1 MPCLALVLDC
11 FLSAWTHVK
20 DFKQEYEP
28 VLFVLFRHSFVNVCK
43 QMWKQEFLATAVLR
57 TPRFAQFSFPHLHIF
72 TRSDYF
78 SFLWQTLSIPEQMDH
93 TCNFLDFYSGFCRR
107 QIVLPM
113 SLILKLEMQNL
124 ISTQKHSEGH
134 WKMRELIVIL
144 SHFLCRTYQTRCSTC
159 IAGSTAP
166 TPSPEPSGHYTYLS
180 FLRPQG
186 RRGKHIDKWPPH
198 FSNTRPILTKI
209 IPNVTPWILS
219 APHFLPKKI
228 CPIIPLAFFI
238 LQLHLE

>member
-1 MPCLALVLDC
+1 MSPC
-11 FLSAWTHVK
+11 FLCFFVIPLWMSVNK
-20 DFKQEYEP
+20 CGNRSSSPLQCSEP
-28 VLFVLFRHSFVNVCK
+28 PDLHNSHFHICIFLLDPTISLSSGKHCLFQNK
-43 QMWKQEFLATAVLR
+43 WIILA
-57 TPRFAQFSFPHLHIF
+57 
-72 TRSDYF
+72 
-78 SFLWQTLSIPEQMDH
+78 
-93 TCNFLDFYSGFCRR
+93 NFLDFYSGFCRR

-219 APHFLPKKI
+219 APHLLPKKI

>member
-72 TRSDYF
+72 TPRLFLFPLANIVYSRTNGSYLQLFRFLLRFLPKTNSFTHVINTEVRNAEFNFNAKAFRRSLKNERIDCYF
-78 SFLWQTLSIPEQMDH
+78 ESFFVQDIPDEVFDLYCWIH
-93 TCNFLDFYSGFCRR
+93 STYTIPRALR
-107 QIVLPM
+107 
-113 SLILKLEMQNL
+113 SLYILV
-124 ISTQKHSEGH
+124 ISSATGTE
-134 WKMRELIVIL
+134 
-144 SHFLCRTYQTRCSTC
+144 
-159 IAGSTAP
+159 
-166 TPSPEPSGHYTYLS
+166 
-180 FLRPQG
+180 
-186 RRGKHIDKWPPH
+186 GKHIDKWPPH
-198 FSNTRPILTKI
+198 FSNTHPILTKI

-219 APHFLPKKI
+219 APHLLPKKI